1 MVNYLPARNHGS
13 CIHQN
18 TDSVQDDRYN
28 YHDSL
33 RACPKEEID
42 HVRRLQY
49 STVIRILVKFSEVN
63 IKDYKIMD

>member
-42 HVRRLQY
+42 HVRRL
-49 STVIRILVKFSEVN
+49 
-63 IKDYKIMD
+63 